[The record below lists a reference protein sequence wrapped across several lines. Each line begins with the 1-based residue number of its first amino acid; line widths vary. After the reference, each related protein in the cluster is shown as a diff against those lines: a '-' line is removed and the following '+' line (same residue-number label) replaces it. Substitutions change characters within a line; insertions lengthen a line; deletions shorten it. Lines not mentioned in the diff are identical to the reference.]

1 MTRRITVSLPDD
13 VAEYL
18 DKHPNSSA
26 IVTEAVRARMERGA
40 TTRSMLAEVG
50 INVTDEGVA
59 NWRDKLRPFTEEQRA
74 ESDRRMAAIKAGR
87 RPGEEP
93 AE

>member
-1 MTRRITVSLPDD
+1 MTRRITVSLPND

-40 TTRSMLAEVG
+40 AVAATLRAAGFKL
-50 INVTDEGVA
+50 TDEGIA
-59 NWRDKLRPFTEEQRA
+59 AARGKLPRLTEEQRA
-74 ESDRRMAAIKAGR
+74 ESQRYLEAIDAGQLPEP
-87 RPGEEP
+87 RP
-93 AE
+93 